1 MDVENAIRSFA
12 SADHDLPRDAMRWTL
27 DNWDDAVPG
36 LLEALER
43 FANGRDRSKK
53 AANAAFFILH
63 LAGER
68 RETRAFAPLCRLAQ
82 EAEAAEAVLG
92 DGITSTLKRILIST
106 YDGNLDAL
114 KGVIEAAGTDEFA
127 RIGALEALAYLMATE
142 HIAREEAEAYLL
154 RLSMVALLGL
164 EPWSDVVRQAFAR
177 GLISPM
183 DMNDDNF
190 QEDLILALVTL
201 DGWCWPRGLELRGE
215 RLSGLPTA
223 GIRRILTDPGRMA
236 DLKANNI
243 APLNDAIGEL
253 SGWYG
258 FSDPAKRDQER
269 HSIGSGGASRTSA
282 ATPQSSANRFK
293 GIGRND
299 PCPCGSGKKFK
310 KCCLQ

>member
-1 MDVENAIRSFA
+1 MDGENAVRSFA
-12 SADHDLPRDAMRWTL
+12 NAGHDLPRDAMRWTL
-27 DNWDDAVPG
+27 DNWDDAAPR

-43 FANGRDRSKK
+43 FANGTDRSKK
-53 AANAAFFILH
+53 AANATFFILH

-92 DGITSTLKRILIST
+92 DGVTSTLKRILIST

-114 KGVIEAAGTDEFA
+114 KGVIEAAGTDEFV

-142 HIAREEAEAYLL
+142 YISREEAEAYLL

-190 QEDLILALVTL
+190 REDL
-201 DGWCWPRGLELRGE
+201 
-215 RLSGLPTA
+215 
-223 GIRRILTDPGRMA
+223 RRILTDPGRMA
-236 DLKANNI
+236 DFKANNI
-243 APLNDAIGEL
+243 APLKDAIGEL
-253 SGWYG
+253 AGWYG

-269 HSIGSGGASRTSA
+269 HAVGREGAGRTSA
-282 ATPQSSANRFK
+282 ATPQSSAKSFK
-293 GIGRND
+293 GVGRND
-299 PCPCGSGKKFK
+299 PCPRGSGKKFK

>member
-12 SADHDLPRDAMRWTL
+12 NAGHDLPRDAMRWTL
-27 DNWDDAVPG
+27 DNWDDAASG

-43 FANGRDRSKK
+43 FANGTDRSKK
-53 AANAAFFILH
+53 AANATFFILH

-68 RETRAFAPLCRLAQ
+68 RETRAFAPLCRLAR

-92 DGITSTLKRILIST
+92 DGVASTLKRILIST

-114 KGVIEAAGTDEFA
+114 KGVIEAAGTDEFV

-142 HIAREEAEAYLL
+142 RITREEAEAYLL

-190 QEDLILALVTL
+190 REDL
-201 DGWCWPRGLELRGE
+201 
-215 RLSGLPTA
+215 
-223 GIRRILTDPGRMA
+223 RRILTDPGRMA
-236 DLKANNI
+236 DFKANNI
-243 APLNDAIGEL
+243 APLKDAIGEL

-258 FSDPAKRDQER
+258 FSDPAKRDRER
-269 HSIGSGGASRTSA
+269 HAVGREGAGRTSA
-282 ATPQSSANRFK
+282 ATPQSSAKSFK
-293 GIGRND
+293 GVGRND

>member
-12 SADHDLPRDAMRWTL
+12 NAGHDLPRDAMRWTL
-27 DNWDDAVPG
+27 DNWDDAAPR

-43 FANGRDRSKK
+43 FANGTDRSKK
-53 AANAAFFILH
+53 AANATFFILH

-68 RETRAFAPLCRLAQ
+68 RETRAFAPLCRLAR

-92 DGITSTLKRILIST
+92 DGVTSTLKRILIST

-114 KGVIEAAGTDEFA
+114 KGVIEAAGTDEFV

-190 QEDLILALVTL
+190 REDL
-201 DGWCWPRGLELRGE
+201 
-215 RLSGLPTA
+215 
-223 GIRRILTDPGRMA
+223 RRILTDPGRMA
-236 DLKANNI
+236 DFKANNI
-243 APLNDAIGEL
+243 APLKDAIGEL

-258 FSDPAKRDQER
+258 FSDPAKQDQEQHAVGR
-269 HSIGSGGASRTSA
+269 EGAGRTSA
-282 ATPQSSANRFK
+282 ATPQSSAKSFK
-293 GIGRND
+293 GVGRND

>member
-1 MDVENAIRSFA
+1 MNVENAIRSFA
-12 SADHDLPRDAMRWTL
+12 NAGHDLPRDAMRWTL
-27 DNWDDAVPG
+27 DNWDDAAPG

-43 FANGRDRSKK
+43 FANGTDRSKK
-53 AANAAFFILH
+53 AANATFFILH

-68 RETRAFAPLCRLAQ
+68 RETRAFAPLCRLAR

-114 KGVIEAAGTDEFA
+114 KGVIEAARTDEFV

-223 GIRRILTDPGRMA
+223 GMNDPA
-236 DLKANNI
+236 DLFETPDAVVRHPALTREQKVQILNNWQ
-243 APLNDAIGEL
+243 LD
-253 SGWYG
+253 
-258 FSDPAKRDQER
+258 
-269 HSIGSGGASRTSA
+269 ASRLEGSEGEGMRGEDAPMLHRVRIALA
-282 ATPQSSANRFK
+282 ALMGQR
-293 GIGRND
+293 
-299 PCPCGSGKKFK
+299 
-310 KCCLQ
+310 

>member
-12 SADHDLPRDAMRWTL
+12 NAGHDLPRDAMRWTL
-27 DNWDDAVPG
+27 DNWDDAAPG

-43 FANGRDRSKK
+43 FANGTDRSKK
-53 AANAAFFILH
+53 AANATFFILH

-68 RETRAFAPLCRLAQ
+68 RETRAFAPLCRLAR

-92 DGITSTLKRILIST
+92 DGVTSTLKRILIST

-114 KGVIEAAGTDEFA
+114 KGVIEAAGTDEFV

-190 QEDLILALVTL
+190 REDL
-201 DGWCWPRGLELRGE
+201 
-215 RLSGLPTA
+215 
-223 GIRRILTDPGRMA
+223 RRILTDPGRMA
-236 DLKANNI
+236 DFKANNI
-243 APLNDAIGEL
+243 APLKDAIGEL

-269 HSIGSGGASRTSA
+269 HAVGREGAGRTSA
-282 ATPQSSANRFK
+282 ATPQSSAKSFK
-293 GIGRND
+293 GVGRND

>member
-12 SADHDLPRDAMRWTL
+12 NAGHDLPRDAMRWTL
-27 DNWDDAVPG
+27 DNWDDAAPG

-43 FANGRDRSKK
+43 FANGTDRSKK

-68 RETRAFAPLCRLAQ
+68 RETRVFAPLCRLAR
-82 EAEAAEAVLG
+82 EAEATEAVLG
-92 DGITSTLKRILIST
+92 DGVTSTLKRILIST

-114 KGVIEAAGTDEFA
+114 KGVIEAAGTDEVV

-142 HIAREEAEAYLL
+142 RIAREEAKAYLL

-190 QEDLILALVTL
+190 REDL
-201 DGWCWPRGLELRGE
+201 
-215 RLSGLPTA
+215 
-223 GIRRILTDPGRMA
+223 RRILTDPGRMA
-236 DLKANNI
+236 DFKANNI
-243 APLNDAIGEL
+243 APLKDAIGEL

-258 FSDPAKRDQER
+258 FSNPAKRDRER
-269 HSIGSGGASRTSA
+269 HAVGREGAGRTPV
-282 ATPQSSANRFK
+282 ATPQSSAKSFK
-293 GIGRND
+293 GVGRND

>member
-12 SADHDLPRDAMRWTL
+12 NAGHDLPRDAMRWTL
-27 DNWDDAVPG
+27 DNWDDAAPG

-43 FANGRDRSKK
+43 FANGTDRSKK
-53 AANAAFFILH
+53 AANATFFILH

-68 RETRAFAPLCRLAQ
+68 RETRAFAPLCRLAR
-82 EAEAAEAVLG
+82 EAKAAEAVLG
-92 DGITSTLKRILIST
+92 DGVTSTLKRILIST

-114 KGVIEAAGTDEFA
+114 KGVIEAAGTDEFV

-190 QEDLILALVTL
+190 REDL
-201 DGWCWPRGLELRGE
+201 
-215 RLSGLPTA
+215 
-223 GIRRILTDPGRMA
+223 RRVLTDPGRMP
-236 DLKANNI
+236 DFKANNI
-243 APLNDAIGEL
+243 APLKDAIGEL

-258 FSDPAKRDQER
+258 FSDPAKQDQEQHAVGR
-269 HSIGSGGASRTSA
+269 EGAGRTSA
-282 ATPQSSANRFK
+282 ATPQSSAKSFK
-293 GIGRND
+293 GVGRND

>member
-12 SADHDLPRDAMRWTL
+12 NAGHDLPRDAMRWTL
-27 DNWDDAVPG
+27 DNWDDAAPG

-43 FANGRDRSKK
+43 FANGTDRSKK
-53 AANAAFFILH
+53 AANATFFILH

-68 RETRAFAPLCRLAQ
+68 RETRAFAPLCRLAR

-92 DGITSTLKRILIST
+92 DGVTSTLKRILIST

-114 KGVIEAAGTDEFA
+114 KGVIEAAGTDEFV

-190 QEDLILALVTL
+190 REDL
-201 DGWCWPRGLELRGE
+201 
-215 RLSGLPTA
+215 
-223 GIRRILTDPGRMA
+223 RRILTDPGRMA
-236 DLKANNI
+236 DFKANNI

-269 HSIGSGGASRTSA
+269 HAVGREGAGRTSA
-282 ATPQSSANRFK
+282 ATPQSSAKSFK
-293 GIGRND
+293 GVGRND

>member
-12 SADHDLPRDAMRWTL
+12 NAGHDLPRDAMRWTL
-27 DNWDDAVPG
+27 DNWDDAAPG

-43 FANGRDRSKK
+43 FANGTDRSKK
-53 AANAAFFILH
+53 AANATFFILH

-68 RETRAFAPLCRLAQ
+68 RETRAFAPLCRLAR
-82 EAEAAEAVLG
+82 EAKAAEAVLG
-92 DGITSTLKRILIST
+92 DGVTSTLKRILIST

-114 KGVIEAAGTDEFA
+114 KGVIEAAGTDEFV

-190 QEDLILALVTL
+190 REDL
-201 DGWCWPRGLELRGE
+201 
-215 RLSGLPTA
+215 
-223 GIRRILTDPGRMA
+223 RRILTDPGRMA
-236 DLKANNI
+236 DFKANNI
-243 APLNDAIGEL
+243 APLKDAIGEL

-269 HSIGSGGASRTSA
+269 HAVGREGAGRTSA
-282 ATPQSSANRFK
+282 ATPQSSAKSFK
-293 GIGRND
+293 GVGRND

>member
-12 SADHDLPRDAMRWTL
+12 NAGHDLPRDAMRWTL
-27 DNWDDAVPG
+27 DNWDDAAPG
-36 LLEALER
+36 LLGALER
-43 FANGRDRSKK
+43 FADGADRSEE
-53 AANAAFFILH
+53 AASAVFFILH

-68 RETRAFAPLCRLAQ
+68 RETRAFVPLCRLARD
-82 EAEAAEAVLG
+82 AEAIEAVLR
-92 DGITSTLKRILIST
+92 DGVTSTLKGIMIGT

-114 KGVIEAAGTDEFA
+114 KGVIEAAGTDEVV
-127 RIGALEALAYLMATE
+127 RTGALEVLAYLMATE
-142 HIAREEAEAYLL
+142 RIAREDAEAYLL

-177 GLISPM
+177 GLISPT

-190 QEDLILALVTL
+190 REDL
-201 DGWCWPRGLELRGE
+201 
-215 RLSGLPTA
+215 
-223 GIRRILTDPGRMA
+223 RRILTDPGRMA
-236 DLKANNI
+236 DFKASNI
-243 APLNDAIGEL
+243 APLEDAIGEL

-269 HSIGSGGASRTSA
+269 HAVGRQDAGQMSA
-282 ATPQSSANRFK
+282 ATPQPSAKSFK
-293 GIGRND
+293 GVGRND

>member
-12 SADHDLPRDAMRWTL
+12 NAGHDLPRDAMRWTL
-27 DNWDDAVPG
+27 DNWDDAAPG

-43 FANGRDRSKK
+43 FANGTDRSKK

-68 RETRAFAPLCRLAQ
+68 RETRAFAPLCRLAR

-92 DGITSTLKRILIST
+92 DGVTSTLKRILIST

-114 KGVIEAAGTDEFA
+114 KGVIEAAGTDEFV

-190 QEDLILALVTL
+190 REDL
-201 DGWCWPRGLELRGE
+201 
-215 RLSGLPTA
+215 
-223 GIRRILTDPGRMA
+223 RRILTDPGRMA
-236 DLKANNI
+236 DFKANNI

-269 HSIGSGGASRTSA
+269 HAVGREGAGRTSA
-282 ATPQSSANRFK
+282 ATPQSSAKSFK
-293 GIGRND
+293 GVGRND

>member
-12 SADHDLPRDAMRWTL
+12 NAGHDLPRDAMRWTL
-27 DNWDDAVPG
+27 DNWDDAAPG

-43 FANGRDRSKK
+43 FANGTDRSKK
-53 AANAAFFILH
+53 AANTAFFILH

-68 RETRAFAPLCRLAQ
+68 RETRVFALLCRLAR

-92 DGITSTLKRILIST
+92 DGVTSTLKRILIST

-114 KGVIEAAGTDEFA
+114 KGVIEAAGTDEFV

-190 QEDLILALVTL
+190 REDL
-201 DGWCWPRGLELRGE
+201 
-215 RLSGLPTA
+215 
-223 GIRRILTDPGRMA
+223 RRILTDPGRMA
-236 DLKANNI
+236 DFKANNI
-243 APLNDAIGEL
+243 APLKDAIGEL

-258 FSDPAKRDQER
+258 FSDPAKRDQKR
-269 HSIGSGGASRTSA
+269 HAVGREGAGQTSA
-282 ATPQSSANRFK
+282 ATPHSSAKSFK
-293 GIGRND
+293 GVGRND

>member
-12 SADHDLPRDAMRWTL
+12 NAGHDLPRDAMRWTL
-27 DNWDDAVPG
+27 DNWDDAAPG

-43 FANGRDRSKK
+43 FANGTDRSKK

-68 RETRAFAPLCRLAQ
+68 RETRAFAPLCRLAR

-92 DGITSTLKRILIST
+92 DGVTSTLKRILIST

-114 KGVIEAAGTDEFA
+114 KGVIEAAGTDEFV

-142 HIAREEAEAYLL
+142 RIAREEAEAYLL

-190 QEDLILALVTL
+190 REDL
-201 DGWCWPRGLELRGE
+201 
-215 RLSGLPTA
+215 
-223 GIRRILTDPGRMA
+223 RRILTDPGRMA
-236 DLKANNI
+236 DFKANNS

-258 FSDPAKRDQER
+258 FSDPAKRDRER
-269 HSIGSGGASRTSA
+269 HAVGREGAGRTSA
-282 ATPQSSANRFK
+282 ATPQSSAKSFK
-293 GIGRND
+293 GVGRND

>member
-12 SADHDLPRDAMRWTL
+12 NAGHDLPRDAMRWTL
-27 DNWDDAVPG
+27 DNWDDAAPG

-43 FANGRDRSKK
+43 FANGTDRSKK

-68 RETRAFAPLCRLAQ
+68 RERRAFAPLCRLAR

-92 DGITSTLKRILIST
+92 DGVTSTLKRILIST

-114 KGVIEAAGTDEFA
+114 KGVIEAAGTDEFV
-127 RIGALEALAYLMATE
+127 RIGALEALAYLMATK

-177 GLISPM
+177 GLISPT

-190 QEDLILALVTL
+190 REDL
-201 DGWCWPRGLELRGE
+201 RQ
-215 RLSGLPTA
+215 
-223 GIRRILTDPGRMA
+223 ILTDPGRMA
-236 DLKANNI
+236 DFKASNI
-243 APLNDAIGEL
+243 APLEDAIGEL

-258 FSDPAKRDQER
+258 FSDPAKRDRER
-269 HSIGSGGASRTSA
+269 HAVGREGAGRTSA
-282 ATPQSSANRFK
+282 ATPQSSAKSFK
-293 GIGRND
+293 GVGRND